1 LVELLVVIAIIG
13 VLIALLLPA
22 VQAAREAARRMQCS
36 NHLKQIGV
44 AVHNFHAAQNG
55 LPPITLGS
63 TTEGVSRASFF
74 LLIYP
79 YIEQQS
85 LYDLIDGRD
94 AHATALAR
102 TGFDVIVHVDGD
114 KTAIGYT
121 NKGTIDWWG
130 RFSDAEQQGFAAV
143 SVYRCPT
150 RRSGGSDSIYTGTTA
165 STDEPGPL
173 GDYAVPMICDTIQ
186 YWHLYYIANS
196 ANHYRL
202 QYGPIRLP
210 LVAEPDDGVLG
221 AFNKWNVRD
230 DMAYWQDGTSNQLL
244 LGEKHIPSG
253 YLGFS
258 KGNQDNADIAYSAD
272 MTYLSAGRYAVGA
285 ARNIKASIALCR
297 PNDFMDNTTQNA
309 LQPTAT
315 VGSDTSTGGLYG
327 FGSWHSGICN
337 FLIGDGSVRGLPVTT
352 SPDKVLYPL
361 TRVDDGEAVTLP

>member
-1 LVELLVVIAIIG
+1 
-13 VLIALLLPA
+13 
-22 VQAAREAARRMQCS
+22 MQCS
-36 NHLKQIGV
+36 NNLKQIGI
-44 AVHNFHAAQNG
+44 AVHNFHSAKNG

-63 TTEGVSRASFF
+63 TTEGISRASLF

-79 YIEQQS
+79 YMEQQS
-85 LYDLIDGRD
+85 LYDLIDNRNS
-94 AHATALAR
+94 HAGALAR
-102 TGFDVIVHVDGD
+102 TGFDVVVHVDGD
-114 KTAIGYT
+114 KSATGYT

-130 RFSDAEQQGFAAV
+130 RFSEGEQKGFAAV
-143 SVYRCPT
+143 SAYRCPT

-173 GDYAVPMICDTIQ
+173 GDYAVPMICYTTH
-186 YWHLYYIANS
+186 YWHLYYMHTTD
-196 ANHYRL
+196 HYKL

-210 LVAEPDDGVLG
+210 LVTESDGTLG
-221 AFNKWNVRD
+221 AFNRWNVRD

-244 LGEKHIPSG
+244 LGEKHVPSG
-253 YLGFS
+253 RLGYS
-258 KGNQDNADIAYSAD
+258 KGNQNNTDIAYSAD

-297 PNDFMDNTTQNA
+297 PNDFMDNSTQNA
-309 LQPTAT
+309 LQPTST

-337 FLIGDGSVRGLPVTT
+337 FLIGDGSIRGLSVTT

-361 TRVDDGEAVTLP
+361 TQVNDGVAVTLP